1 MRGGNHGRL
10 SLEQQAD
17 FRDYGGLVHLAMRGE
32 TDYPTRKVHQQNSGG
47 VQEGEY
53 LSDMSIK
60 VFVEYLYE
68 DRMSLYMRQR
78 PKIRDYTE
86 VSKCSV
92 IIKM

>member
-32 TDYPTRKVHQQNSGG
+32 TEYPTRKQHHSVG

-68 DRMSLYMRQR
+68 DSMSLYMRQR

-86 VSKCSV
+86 VSKCLE
-92 IIKM
+92 